1 MSTFVS
7 IMIYATAVLA
17 GLTALS
23 VGFVFAA
30 GWLVRHTDQP
40 DPGH

>member
-1 MSTFVS
+1 VSTFVS
-7 IMIYATAVLA
+7 IMIYAIAVLA

-30 GWLVRHTDQP
+30 GWLVRHTDP
-40 DPGH
+40 PEHGH

>member
-7 IMIYATAVLA
+7 IMIYAAAVLA

-23 VGFVFAA
+23 GAFIFAA
-30 GWLVRHTDQP
+30 GWVVRHTDQP
-40 DPGH
+40 EPGH

>member
-1 MSTFVS
+1 VSTFVS
-7 IMIYATAVLA
+7 IMIYAGAVLA

-23 VGFVFAA
+23 AAFVIAA